1 MKLIKWITAACLA
14 MLAASAAFSCDEPD
28 PDPVK
33 KDPELKVTPT
43 DPVSMSAA
51 GGEAKLSL
59 MSNVDWTVSGAP
71 AWLVVSPT
79 SGAASNYK
87 QEITLTAQQNT
98 AGAREAVL
106 TFTAQGVTQDITV
119 RQAHAFDSS
128 APANA
133 LFYETLEKSAGSFTI
148 EDVKV
153 PEKIGFVW
161 EHSAQYKCM
170 KATAFANPDNY
181 ESESWLIS
189 PDIDLTSVSSAYLT
203 FEHAGG
209 YFGTA
214 ANEATVWISKAGGDW
229 EPLPIDK
236 DNYPTS
242 WTFIDAGNWDLKD
255 YVGNVV
261 KLGFKY
267 SSTAKKAGTW
277 EIRNVAVLSG
287 SHEDVTVPEIDP
299 TKTQWMELPATD
311 DDAYGY
317 YSHSFTMKDK
327 VTMEDKVYRNY
338 SFAWSQKDLVSVW
351 VAYPLSEDYL
361 DKVVDRTDAFKYDPI
376 LGKDKSSNPG
386 SGYAGDYAR
395 GHQLPS
401 ADRLCSREANE
412 QTFYG
417 TNIVPQL
424 NEHNEGIWENLE
436 EKVRSVANAS
446 DTTYVV
452 TGCMVT
458 DPTEYSTDTDG
469 KKITIPTAFF
479 KAVLVYKKGADQE
492 WTSAGFYTEHKD
504 YTPNNADIKAVSMTV
519 KELEEKTGLDFFVNL
534 AGKIGKDEAAAV
546 EAADPSESS
555 VWGL

>member
-1 MKLIKWITAACLA
+1 MKWITTAFVAVAAVSMA
-14 MLAASAAFSCDEPD
+14 VSCDEPA
-28 PDPVK
+28 PEPVK
-33 KDPELKVTPT
+33 KNPELKVTPAEP
-43 DPVSMSAA
+43 DAVSAA
-51 GGEAKLSL
+51 GGELTLSL
-59 MSNVDWTVSGAP
+59 MANMDWTVSGMP
-71 AWLVVSPT
+71 EWLTVSPI

-87 QEITLTAQQNT
+87 QDVKVTAQKN
-98 AGAREAVL
+98 ASGAREATL
-106 TFTAQGVTQDITV
+106 TFTIDGAAADVKIKQL
-119 RQAHAFDSS
+119 HAFDPS

-133 LFYETLEKSAGSFTI
+133 LFYETLEKGIGSFTI
-148 EDVKV
+148 QDVKV
-153 PEKIGFVW
+153 PEQIGFVW
-161 EHSAQYKCM
+161 EYTSQYKCM
-170 KATAFANPDNY
+170 KATAFANPNNY

-189 PDIDLTSVSSAYLT
+189 PDIDLSSVSDAYLT

-214 ANEATVWISKAGGDW
+214 SEEATVWISKAGGEW
-229 EPLPIDK
+229 EPLVIEK
-236 DNYPTS
+236 NNYPTS
-242 WTFIDAGNWDLKD
+242 WTFIEAGNWDLKD
-255 YVGNVV
+255 YVGNTV

-277 EIRNVAVLSG
+277 EVRNVMVLSG
-287 SHEDVTVPEIDP
+287 KHEDVVVPEIDP

-311 DDAYGY
+311 NDAYGY
-317 YSHSFTMKDK
+317 YSHSFSMK
-327 VTMEDKVYRNY
+327 DKVYRNY
-338 SFAWSQKDLVSVW
+338 SFAWSQDDLVSVW
-351 VAYPLSEDYL
+351 VAYPLNKTYT

-424 NEHNEGIWENLE
+424 NEHNEGIWSNLE
-436 EKVRSVANAS
+436 NKVRTVANAS

-452 TGCMVT
+452 TGCMVA
-458 DPTEYSTDTDG
+458 DPIEFSTDTDG

-492 WTSAGFYTEHKD
+492 WTAAGFFTEHKKYSSND
-504 YTPNNADIKAVSMTV
+504 LKPISMTID
-519 KELEEKTGLDFFVNL
+519 ELEEKTGLDFFVNL
-534 AGKIGKDEAAAV
+534 AGKIGKDKADAV
-546 EAADPSESS
+546 ETQVPAESS

>member
-1 MKLIKWITAACLA
+1 MKLIKWITTACLA
-14 MLAASAAFSCDEPD
+14 MAAASAAFSCDEPE
-28 PDPVK
+28 PEPVK
-33 KDPELKVTPT
+33 KDPELKVTPA
-43 DPVSMSAA
+43 DPVSLPAA
-51 GGEAKLSL
+51 GGDAKLSL

-71 AWLVVSPT
+71 AWLTVSPA
-79 SGAASNYK
+79 SGTASNYK
-87 QEITLTAQQNT
+87 QEITLTAQQNA

-106 TFTAQGVTQDITV
+106 TFNAQGVTQDVTV
-119 RQAHAFDSS
+119 KQAHAFDSS
-128 APANA
+128 APSNA

-148 EDVKV
+148 KDVKV
-153 PEKIGFVW
+153 PEKLGFVW
-161 EHSAQYKCM
+161 EHSEMYKCM
-170 KATAFANPDNY
+170 KATAYENSTTNNY

-267 SSTAKKAGTW
+267 CSTAKKAGTW

-317 YSHSFTMKDK
+317 YSHSFTMN
-327 VTMEDKVYRNY
+327 DKVYRNY

-351 VAYPLSEDYL
+351 VAYPLCKLYTDGN
-361 DKVVDRTDAFKYDPI
+361 VGRTDAWKYDPI
-376 LGKDKSSNPG
+376 LGKNYSSNPG
-386 SGYAGDYAR
+386 TGYAGDYAR

-401 ADRLCSREANE
+401 DDRQSSVEANK

-417 TNIVPQL
+417 TNIAPQL
-424 NEHNEGIWENLE
+424 NDHNGGIWQNLE
-436 EKVRSVANAS
+436 KYVRNVANAS

-452 TGCMVT
+452 TGCVVA
-458 DPTEYSTDTDG
+458 DSQEFSTDSDG
-469 KKITIPTAFF
+469 KQITVPTAFF
-479 KAVLVYKKGADQE
+479 KAVLRYKASDSAP
-492 WTSAGFYTEHKD
+492 WTAAGFFTEHKKYSSND
-504 YTPNNADIKAVSMTV
+504 LKPISMTID
-519 KELEEKTGLDFFVNL
+519 ELEKKTGLDFFVNL

>member
-1 MKLIKWITAACLA
+1 MKWITTAFVAVAAVS
-14 MLAASAAFSCDEPD
+14 MAFSCDEPA
-28 PDPVK
+28 PEPVK
-33 KDPELKVTPT
+33 KNPELKVTPAEP
-43 DPVSMSAA
+43 DAVSAA
-51 GGEAKLSL
+51 GGELTLSL
-59 MSNVDWTVSGAP
+59 MANMDWTVSGMP
-71 AWLVVSPT
+71 EWLTVSPI

-87 QEITLTAQQNT
+87 QDVKVTAQKN
-98 AGAREAVL
+98 ASGAREATL
-106 TFTAQGVTQDITV
+106 TFTIDGAAADVKIKQL
-119 RQAHAFDSS
+119 HAFDPS

-133 LFYETLEKSAGSFTI
+133 LFYETLEKGIGSFTI
-148 EDVKV
+148 QDVKV
-153 PEKIGFVW
+153 PEQIGFVW
-161 EHSAQYKCM
+161 EYTSQYKCM
-170 KATAFANPDNY
+170 KATAFANPNNY

-189 PDIDLTSVSSAYLT
+189 PDIDLTAVSDAYLT

-214 ANEATVWISKAGGDW
+214 SEEATVWISKAGGEW
-229 EPLPIDK
+229 EPLVIEK
-236 DNYPTS
+236 NNYPTS
-242 WTFIDAGNWDLKD
+242 WTFIEAGNWDLKD
-255 YVGNVV
+255 YVGNTV

-277 EIRNVAVLSG
+277 EVRNVMVLSG
-287 SHEDVTVPEIDP
+287 KHEDVVVPEIDP
-299 TKTQWMELPATD
+299 TKTEWMELPATD
-311 DDAYGY
+311 NDAYGY
-317 YSHSFTMKDK
+317 YSHSFSMK
-327 VTMEDKVYRNY
+327 DKVYRNY
-338 SFAWSQKDLVSVW
+338 SFAWSQDDLVSVW
-351 VAYPLSEDYL
+351 VAYPLNKTYT

-424 NEHNEGIWENLE
+424 NEHNEGIWSNLE
-436 EKVRSVANAS
+436 NKVRTVANAS

-452 TGCMVT
+452 TGCTVA
-458 DPTEYSTDTDG
+458 DATEFSTDTDG

-492 WTSAGFYTEHKD
+492 WTSAGFFTEHKK
-504 YTPNNADIKAVSMTV
+504 YTSNDLKPISMTID
-519 KELEEKTGLDFFVNL
+519 ELEEKTGLDFFVNL
-534 AGKIGKDEAAAV
+534 AGKIGKEKADAV
-546 EAADPSESS
+546 ETQVPAESS

>member
-1 MKLIKWITAACLA
+1 MKWITTAFVAVAAVS
-14 MLAASAAFSCDEPD
+14 MAFSCDEPA
-28 PDPVK
+28 PEPVK
-33 KDPELKVTPT
+33 KNPELKVTPAEP
-43 DPVSMSAA
+43 DAISAA
-51 GGEAKLSL
+51 GGELTLSL
-59 MSNVDWTVSGAP
+59 MANMDWTVNGMP
-71 AWLVVSPT
+71 EWLTVSPI

-87 QEITLTAQQNT
+87 QDVKVTAQKN
-98 AGAREAVL
+98 ASGAREATL
-106 TFTAQGVTQDITV
+106 TFTIDGAAADVKIKQL
-119 RQAHAFDSS
+119 HAFDPS

-133 LFYETLEKSAGSFTI
+133 LFYETLEKSIGSFTI
-148 EDVKV
+148 QDVKV
-153 PEKIGFVW
+153 PEQIGFVW
-161 EHSAQYKCM
+161 EYSSQYKCM
-170 KATAFANPDNY
+170 KATAFANPNNY

-189 PDIDLTSVSSAYLT
+189 PDIDLTAVSDAYLT

-214 ANEATVWISKAGGDW
+214 SEEATVWIAKAEGEW
-229 EPLPIDK
+229 EPLVIEK
-236 DNYPTS
+236 NNYPTS
-242 WTFIDAGNWDLKD
+242 WTFIEAGNWDLKA
-255 YVGNVV
+255 YVGNTV

-277 EIRNVAVLSG
+277 EVRNVMVLSG
-287 SHEDVTVPEIDP
+287 KHEDVVIPEIDP

-311 DDAYGY
+311 NDAYGY
-317 YSHSFTMKDK
+317 YSHSFSMK
-327 VTMEDKVYRNY
+327 DKVYRNY
-338 SFAWSQKDLVSVW
+338 SFAWSQDDLVSVW
-351 VAYPLSEDYL
+351 VAYPLNKTYT

-424 NEHNEGIWENLE
+424 NEHNEKIWSNLE
-436 EKVRSVANAS
+436 NKVRIVANAS

-452 TGCMVT
+452 TGCTVA
-458 DPTEYSTDTDG
+458 DATEFSTDTDG

-492 WTSAGFYTEHKD
+492 WTSAGFFTEHKKYSSND
-504 YTPNNADIKAVSMTV
+504 LKPISMTID
-519 KELEEKTGLDFFVNL
+519 ELEEKTGLDFFVNL
-534 AGKIGKDEAAAV
+534 TDKIGSDKAAEV
-546 EAADPSESS
+546 EAQVPAESS

>member
-1 MKLIKWITAACLA
+1 MKWITTAFVAVAAVS
-14 MLAASAAFSCDEPD
+14 MAFSCDEPA
-28 PDPVK
+28 PEPVK
-33 KDPELKVTPT
+33 KNPELKVTPAEP
-43 DPVSMSAA
+43 DAISAA
-51 GGEAKLSL
+51 GGELTLSL
-59 MSNVDWTVSGAP
+59 MANMDWTVIGMP
-71 AWLVVSPT
+71 EWLTVSPI

-87 QEITLTAQQNT
+87 QDVKVTAQKN
-98 AGAREAVL
+98 ASGAREATL
-106 TFTAQGVTQDITV
+106 TFTIDGAAADVKIKQL
-119 RQAHAFDSS
+119 HAFDPS

-133 LFYETLEKSAGSFTI
+133 LFYETLEKGIGSFTI
-148 EDVKV
+148 QDVKV
-153 PEKIGFVW
+153 PEQIGFVW
-161 EHSAQYKCM
+161 EYTSQYKCM
-170 KATAFANPDNY
+170 KATAFANPNNY

-189 PDIDLTSVSSAYLT
+189 PDIDLSSVSDAYLT

-214 ANEATVWISKAGGDW
+214 SEEATVWISKAGGEW
-229 EPLPIDK
+229 EPLVIEK
-236 DNYPTS
+236 NNYPTS
-242 WTFIDAGNWDLKD
+242 WTFIEAGNWDLKD
-255 YVGNVV
+255 YVGNTV

-277 EIRNVAVLSG
+277 EVRNVMVLSG
-287 SHEDVTVPEIDP
+287 KHEDVVVPEIDP
-299 TKTQWMELPATD
+299 TKTEWMELPATD
-311 DDAYGY
+311 NDAYGY
-317 YSHSFTMKDK
+317 YSHSFSMK
-327 VTMEDKVYRNY
+327 DKVYRNY
-338 SFAWSQKDLVSVW
+338 SFAWSQDDLVSVW
-351 VAYPLSEDYL
+351 VAYPLNKTYT

-424 NEHNEGIWENLE
+424 NEHNEKIWSNLE
-436 EKVRSVANAS
+436 NKVRTVANAS

-452 TGCMVT
+452 TGCTVA
-458 DPTEYSTDTDG
+458 DATEFSTDTDG

-492 WTSAGFYTEHKD
+492 WTSAGFFTEHKKYSSND
-504 YTPNNADIKAVSMTV
+504 LKPISMTID
-519 KELEEKTGLDFFVNL
+519 ELEEKTGLDFFVNL
-534 AGKIGKDEAAAV
+534 AGKIGKEK
-546 EAADPSESS
+546 ADAIETQVPAESS

>member
-1 MKLIKWITAACLA
+1 MKWITTAFVAVAAVS
-14 MLAASAAFSCDEPD
+14 MAFSCDEPA
-28 PDPVK
+28 PEPVK
-33 KDPELKVTPT
+33 KNPELKVTPAEP
-43 DPVSMSAA
+43 DAISAA
-51 GGEAKLSL
+51 GGELTLSL
-59 MSNVDWTVSGAP
+59 MANMDWTVNGMP
-71 AWLVVSPT
+71 EWLTVSPI

-87 QEITLTAQQNT
+87 QDVKVTAQKN
-98 AGAREAVL
+98 ASGAREATL
-106 TFTAQGVTQDITV
+106 TFTIDGAAADVKIKQL
-119 RQAHAFDSS
+119 HAFDPS

-133 LFYETLEKSAGSFTI
+133 LFYETLEKSIGSFTI
-148 EDVKV
+148 QDVKV
-153 PEKIGFVW
+153 PEQIGFVW
-161 EHSAQYKCM
+161 EYSSQYKCM
-170 KATAFANPDNY
+170 KATAFANPNNY

-189 PDIDLTSVSSAYLT
+189 PDIDLTAVSDAYLT

-214 ANEATVWISKAGGDW
+214 SEEATVWIAKAEGEW
-229 EPLPIDK
+229 EPLVIEK
-236 DNYPTS
+236 NNYPTS
-242 WTFIDAGNWDLKD
+242 WTFIEAGNWDLKD
-255 YVGNVV
+255 YVGNTV

-277 EIRNVAVLSG
+277 EVRNVMVLSG
-287 SHEDVTVPEIDP
+287 KHEDVVVPEIDP
-299 TKTQWMELPATD
+299 TKTEWMELPATD
-311 DDAYGY
+311 NDAYGY
-317 YSHSFTMKDK
+317 YSHSFSMK
-327 VTMEDKVYRNY
+327 DKVYRNY
-338 SFAWSQKDLVSVW
+338 SFAWSQDDLVSVW
-351 VAYPLSEDYL
+351 VAYPLNKTYT

-424 NEHNEGIWENLE
+424 NEHNEKIWSNLE
-436 EKVRSVANAS
+436 NKVRIVANAS

-452 TGCMVT
+452 TGCTVA
-458 DPTEYSTDTDG
+458 DATEFSTDTDG

-492 WTSAGFYTEHKD
+492 WTSAGFFTEHKKYSSND
-504 YTPNNADIKAVSMTV
+504 LKPISMTID
-519 KELEEKTGLDFFVNL
+519 ELEEKTGLDFFVNL
-534 AGKIGKDEAAAV
+534 AGKIGKDKADAV
-546 EAADPSESS
+546 ETQVPAESS

>member
-1 MKLIKWITAACLA
+1 MKWITTAFVAVAAVS
-14 MLAASAAFSCDEPD
+14 MAFSCDEPA
-28 PDPVK
+28 PEPVK
-33 KDPELKVTPT
+33 KNPELKVTPAEP
-43 DPVSMSAA
+43 DAVSAA
-51 GGEAKLSL
+51 GGELTLSL
-59 MSNVDWTVSGAP
+59 MANMDWTVSGMP
-71 AWLVVSPT
+71 EWLTVSPI

-87 QEITLTAQQNT
+87 QDVKVTAQKN
-98 AGAREAVL
+98 ASGAREATL
-106 TFTAQGVTQDITV
+106 TFTIDGAAADVKIKQL
-119 RQAHAFDSS
+119 HAFDPS

-133 LFYETLEKSAGSFTI
+133 LFYETLEKGIGSFTI
-148 EDVKV
+148 QDVKV
-153 PEKIGFVW
+153 PEQIGFVW
-161 EHSAQYKCM
+161 EYTSQYKCM
-170 KATAFANPDNY
+170 KATAFANPNNY

-189 PDIDLTSVSSAYLT
+189 PDIDLSSVSDAYLT

-214 ANEATVWISKAGGDW
+214 SEEATVWISKAGGEW
-229 EPLPIDK
+229 EPLVIEK
-236 DNYPTS
+236 NNYPTS
-242 WTFIDAGNWDLKD
+242 WTFIEAGNWDLKD
-255 YVGNVV
+255 YVGNTV

-277 EIRNVAVLSG
+277 EVRNVMVLSG
-287 SHEDVTVPEIDP
+287 KHEDVVVPEIDP

-311 DDAYGY
+311 NDAYGY
-317 YSHSFTMKDK
+317 YSHSFSMK
-327 VTMEDKVYRNY
+327 DKVYRNY
-338 SFAWSQKDLVSVW
+338 SFAWSQDDLVSVW
-351 VAYPLSEDYL
+351 VAYPLNKTYT

-401 ADRLCSREANE
+401 ADRLCCREANE

-424 NEHNEGIWENLE
+424 NEHNEGIWSNLE
-436 EKVRSVANAS
+436 NKVRTVANAS

-452 TGCMVT
+452 TGCMVA
-458 DPTEYSTDTDG
+458 DPIEFSTDTDG

-492 WTSAGFYTEHKD
+492 WTSAGFFTEHKKYSSND
-504 YTPNNADIKAVSMTV
+504 LKPISMTID
-519 KELEEKTGLDFFVNL
+519 ELEEKTGLDFFVNL
-534 AGKIGKDEAAAV
+534 AGKIGKEKADAV
-546 EAADPSESS
+546 ETQVPAESS